1 MANTSKLHLLHAAKV
16 YLRKEK
22 KGKTTDSDDGSLNAK
37 KRRIELE
44 HQRQQVAIEEQ
55 RKLDDVRQRS
65 KREQEDL
72 TLQIKFH
79 RQLEGL
85 TSTFT
90 PGLSSTILNFAQEE
104 EKIPKGCWRKS
115 PTDCGAIL
123 ILRLGEECQIYLVP
137 RLFITTLGKH
147 SIIN

>member
-1 MANTSKLHLLHAAKV
+1 M
-16 YLRKEK
+16 
-22 KGKTTDSDDGSLNAK
+22 
-37 KRRIELE
+37 E
-44 HQRQQVAIEEQ
+44 HQRQQIAIEEQ
-55 RKLDDVRQRS
+55 SKLDDVRQRS

-72 TLQIKFH
+72 TLKIKFH

-85 TSTFT
+85 KSTFT
-90 PGLSSTILNFAQEE
+90 PGLSSTILNFVPEE
-104 EKIPKGCWRKS
+104 EKIPTGCWSKS
-115 PTDCGAIL
+115 PTDCGTTL

>member
-1 MANTSKLHLLHAAKV
+1 
-16 YLRKEK
+16 
-22 KGKTTDSDDGSLNAK
+22 
-37 KRRIELE
+37 LE

-123 ILRLGEECQIYLVP
+123 ILRLGEECQIYLVIRP
-137 RLFITTLGKH
+137 FITTLGKH
-147 SIIN
+147 SIID